1 MRSVPCTRYISNAS
15 DLYALKFWRNI
26 RDWTFTCPCNVSVS
40 FSCDAVCN
48 NMKLLEQKKLRF
60 SWNDQL
66 NERGKKKRERLGIL
80 ICLSSEMKANLKMFL
95 AKTEAVFPIV
105 GRSCQVILPNPHLV
119 AFGLPGNI
127 LQRKWM
133 QKRRTSG
140 RKKKKKK
147 EKGRELFLNRNLEQS
162 ASNKHTIFSS
172 YVQQR

>member
-80 ICLSSEMKANLKMFL
+80 ICLSSETKANLKMFL

-140 RKKKKKK
+140 RKKKKK